1 MDRYRTGFRSVPAG
15 GLRRVALLVPGH
27 CATAFRELAREVRAR
42 RQAGLAGTR
51 VGWRRLN
58 RSAELMVDL
67 RCCGR
72 CLIRDTGASGADRY
86 YWTVTVLADHQVA
99 AGRAGEL
106 AEARSQAQAGLAA
119 YLADGRE

>member
-1 MDRYRTGFRSVPAG
+1 VLRRTGFRSVPAS

-99 AGRAGEL
+99 AGRAGEFAMRL
-106 AEARSQAQAGLAA
+106 TTG
-119 YLADGRE
+119 